1 MADPVLNVLAGA
13 LRLWIRSQCES
24 IGSLELA
31 LNGSTWSL
39 LRGRLD
45 GVTLKARDACFQ
57 GLPLQSVELCS
68 GPIAVDMKLLSP
80 GQMLAL
86 QQPFQVEG
94 EVSFNGRQLNS
105 ALLAE
110 PWRWLGDWMAEQLM
124 GPHVLRGSG
133 QGALRTHLH
142 RRHPQLVA
150 LALGWVAWDAA
161 PRRLL

>member
-13 LRLWIRSQCES
+13 LRLWIRSQCDS
-24 IGSLELA
+24 LGSLELA

-80 GQMLAL
+80 GQMLTL
-86 QQPFQVEG
+86 QQPFQGIAQHRFTRIPATGSPCGQSV
-94 EVSFNGRQLNS
+94 GR
-105 ALLAE
+105 
-110 PWRWLGDWMAEQLM
+110 
-124 GPHVLRGSG
+124 
-133 QGALRTHLH
+133 
-142 RRHPQLVA
+142 
-150 LALGWVAWDAA
+150 AA
-161 PRRLL
+161 VNE